1 VVELRRKEL
10 VKCLGISDRTL
21 SRWIKRKLPFTLV
34 KEGFLEHQVFDI
46 EEVLLWMNQQSKE
59 VKRK

>member
-1 VVELRRKEL
+1 MVEIRRKEL
-10 VKCLGISDRTL
+10 VKWLGISDRTL

-34 KEGFLEHQVFDI
+34 KEGYLEHQVFET
-46 EEVLLWMNQQSKE
+46 EEVLMWMNQQSKE